1 MKKATTLPMI
11 ASLMFFSFTSF
22 AQEITNY
29 ETVYYADPQEVE
41 IPENTGVKVEM
52 KNVVAVKESAK
63 LALKVTNDSKDII
76 IYQPSETVFKYE
88 FGDIKPKEKEIII
101 APGKSKSKTI
111 NVNGGDKFRQEAFS
125 IETSGMYQVAI
136 EGNSVEAEDFQLPAS
151 RNNFKAGNFEV
162 SLKSYKASTAEAHA
176 IFEVTYTGDK
186 IGLVNYS
193 NLSVRAK
200 KNKSE
205 EEVTYANDYKDADV
219 ELLRKGE
226 KTKFHAVF
234 HIEGRIVDMQ
244 FATMFI
250 QWNDTFIESE
260 AVPMGSAKV
269 PVTWDA
275 GLTNAKK

>member
-11 ASLMFFSFTSF
+11 AGLMFISFASL

-29 ETVYYADPQEVE
+29 ETVYYTDPQEVE
-41 IPENTGVKVEM
+41 IPENTGVKVEI

-63 LALKVTNDSKDII
+63 LAMKITNDSKDII
-76 IYQPSETVFKYE
+76 IFEPSESTFKYE
-88 FGDIKPKEKEIII
+88 FGDVHPKEKEIII

-111 NVNGGDKFRQEAFS
+111 NVSGGDKFRQEAFS
-125 IETSGMYQVAI
+125 IETSGMSLVEV
-136 EGNSVEAEDFQLPAS
+136 EGNTVQAENFQLPAS
-151 RNNFKAGNFEV
+151 RNNMNAGNFEIV
-162 SLKSYKASTAEAHA
+162 LKSYKASTAEAHA

-186 IGLVNYS
+186 IGLVNSS

-205 EEVTYANDYKDADV
+205 EEVTYANDYKDSDI

-244 FATMFI
+244 FATMNI
-250 QWNDTFIESE
+250 EWNDTFVESE
-260 AVPMGSAKV
+260 ATPMDTATV

-275 GLTNAKK
+275 VLTNSKK

>member
-1 MKKATTLPMI
+1 MVGLT
-11 ASLMFFSFTSF
+11 FFSFAAFS
-22 AQEITNY
+22 QEITNY
-29 ETVYYADPQEVE
+29 ETVYYSDPQEVE
-41 IPENTGVKVEM
+41 IPDNTGVKLEI
-52 KNVVAVKESAK
+52 KNVVAVKENAK
-63 LALKVTNDSKDII
+63 LALKVSNDGKDII
-76 IYQPSETVFKYE
+76 IYQPSESTFKYE
-88 FGDIKPKEKEIII
+88 FGDVKPSEKEIII

-111 NVNGGDKFRQEAFS
+111 NVNGGDKFRQEKFS
-125 IETSGMYQVAI
+125 IETGGFYLVAVAA
-136 EGNSVEAEDFQLPAS
+136 NTVEAEDFQLPAS
-151 RNNFKAGNFEV
+151 RNNVEAGNFEIV
-162 SLKSYKASTAEAHA
+162 LKSYKASTAEAHA

-186 IGLVNYS
+186 IGLVNSS

-205 EEVTYANDYKDADV
+205 EEVTYANDYKDSDV

-250 QWNDTFIESE
+250 EWNDTFVESE
-260 AVPMGSAKV
+260 AVPMNSATI